1 MFQRV
6 PSTTSP
12 LFPTAAEPPSTPFD
26 RVPKR
31 ARTGPSPKNSNHIP
45 RQWVTSEEN
54 IAINRLY
61 SYAEW
66 WGATTDFCWRCPDEL
81 CGAVWTLYPT
91 HEKVRG
97 VTGVQEVC
105 HHPGG
110 EQRVGIPHQ
119 CDRCWTEWK
128 PSRAL
133 PNVAHPAFACDASA
147 RSASSCFCRAS

>member
-6 PSTTSP
+6 PSVTSP
-12 LFPTAAEPPSTPFD
+12 FFPNPAEPPSTPFD

-31 ARTGPSPKNSNHIP
+31 ARTGPSPKNSDHIP
-45 RQWVTSEEN
+45 REWVKSEEN
-54 IAINRLY
+54 VAINRLY

-66 WGATTDFCWRCPDEL
+66 YGATTDFQWRCPDVL
-81 CGAVWTLYPT
+81 CGAVWILYPT
-91 HEKVRG
+91 HETVRL

-110 EQRVGIPHQ
+110 SMRVGIPHQ

-133 PNVAHPAFACDASA
+133 PNVDHPAFLKAG
-147 RSASSCFCRAS
+147 